1 MVKTRQNAANCRE
14 CAGNGLPRKPGWR
27 KNKVVMFPIGK
38 GARGSAEPV
47 RRPCIGI
54 QRKDRMNRRD
64 LLKNTAALGFATT
77 ISTLGI
83 LARPVVAEAR
93 AVREQPPEKASSQA
107 PPATKDKKLCPVCGM
122 KGDPAITSV
131 YKGQK

>member
-1 MVKTRQNAANCRE
+1 
-14 CAGNGLPRKPGWR
+14 
-27 KNKVVMFPIGK
+27 
-38 GARGSAEPV
+38 
-47 RRPCIGI
+47 
-54 QRKDRMNRRD
+54 MNRRD

-131 YKGQK
+131 YKGQKYFFCMQDHKLTFDDAPEDFV